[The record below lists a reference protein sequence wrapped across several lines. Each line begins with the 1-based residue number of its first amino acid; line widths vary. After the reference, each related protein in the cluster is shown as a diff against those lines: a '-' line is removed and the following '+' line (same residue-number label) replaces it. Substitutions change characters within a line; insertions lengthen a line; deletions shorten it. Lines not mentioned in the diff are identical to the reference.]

1 MKLRNFLPEARRATR
16 LSLAS
21 SYVVTCAV
29 RVVSAGLFFS
39 IAISHPESL
48 GTLAEAASSITR
60 TTGAG
65 DLGTQV
71 TSSGNV
77 YGIKGG
83 QTVGSNL
90 FHSFNQFSVG
100 SGDIAQFQT
109 NNLSVNSSMSNILSR
124 VTGGSPSSIF
134 GAIDSATYYPGA
146 NLFLMN
152 PAGVIFGPT
161 ATLNIGGMA
170 TFTTAD
176 YLKFA
181 ESNGVAGVF
190 YANPASNSVLTTANV
205 AAFGFLGSNPA
216 AIAIQGSHLTVSDGT
231 GISLVG
237 GNVTIQSGRLSAP
250 SGQINIASVAAAGEV
265 TSVDFMPAAGMTRG
279 NVSLTQGTLLDVS
292 ADSAGTVRIRGG
304 QLVIDHAS
312 IAVDTGTG
320 NGAPIAIDIHAT
332 GDVSVSTVDVPALTA
347 RTTGSGDAGEI
358 RITSQNLNVAGS
370 AVDNFVVP
378 VIDTHTSG
386 AGKAGDVTITATDT
400 IAASSDQSGIIF
412 FIDSGTI
419 GPAGGHGGNVTLT
432 AKNIDIQHAS
442 INTGD
447 FVANNLFEEAAG
459 SGGNL
464 TVNAETIQ
472 LTDAFL
478 VTDGFFAG
486 RGGDITISGRDVQL
500 TKSSAL
506 SSSGRIRSGT
516 VRITADTLSLD
527 ESQIDTTTVAESGGG
542 IIFNGRIGRFTNGST
557 VQSSTFG
564 EGNAGNITFTATER
578 LTFSDDPGEAA
589 PNRPSGLFTTS
600 NIGTGNAAEIRV
612 NTSALEL
619 RGGARFDASTS
630 SNGNGGHITVAA
642 DTIVIDGAR
651 PFPAIEGPLFD
662 IVTSLA
668 SGIYS
673 RTVQSE
679 FCTGPCGNA
688 GLTSITTETL
698 NLSQGGR
705 IDSSTNSAG
714 TGGDITVRAGQIAIA
729 GTTAD
734 GNPSGVFATSSAG
747 GSGGNITLL
756 AGNSVTISEGAQV
769 SASTS
774 GPGNA
779 GSITIE
785 GLASPAQSV
794 LITGAGSGI
803 FTDTQAAGA
812 GGNIFVNADSVTLSD
827 GGTLSATTSGSNHG
841 GDIQVNAAT
850 INLSGLSTINALSSA
865 GDNTAGN
872 AGNIAL
878 RATQQITAV
887 NSFLNTD
894 TVGGSGLGG
903 NILLRAPTIT
913 VDGAV
918 LSTSTSGA
926 GNAGNI
932 LLEGQRINSQGAGAD
947 LFAVTSGSGHGGTVT
962 LRGLDGPGSSAESVT
977 ISGASRVHSLTAAD
991 GTAGDISIHAGQFT
1005 LTDHAT
1011 INADTFGAGA
1021 AGAITIAA
1029 TQQALIS
1036 GSSTAISSSSDS
1048 GATGHAGQIT
1058 LSAPT
1063 VMIENGGRILTST
1076 TGGAAGGDIGITAG
1090 QSFIMTNGASISA
1103 NSTGTGNA
1111 GSVQITAGNQFAMTN
1126 STITTEA
1133 NQSSGGIIKIT
1144 TNPSGT
1150 VDLSNSTISASVLDG
1165 TGGGG
1170 SVSLDPQF
1178 VILQNSQILAQAQQ
1192 GPGGNILINI
1202 TNGGTFLPDAT
1213 SVVSASS
1220 QSGVNG
1226 TVTIQAPIAPAGGKI
1241 QPLGKAPLQVTALLS
1256 QRCAAIARGEV
1267 SSFVVAGRD
1276 TLPTEP
1282 GGWLT
1287 SPLAGITLESPAGNV
1302 TQAPPLLDGNT
1313 LIISLRRIAPPGFL
1327 KQGFPDGVSSDC
1339 TS

>member
-1 MKLRNFLPEARRATR
+1 M
-16 LSLAS
+16 
-21 SYVVTCAV
+21 
-29 RVVSAGLFFS
+29 
-39 IAISHPESL
+39 SL
-48 GTLAEAASSITR
+48 GSI
-60 TTGAG
+60 
-65 DLGTQV
+65 
-71 TSSGNV
+71 
-77 YGIKGG
+77 
-83 QTVGSNL
+83 
-90 FHSFNQFSVG
+90 
-100 SGDIAQFQT
+100 
-109 NNLSVNSSMSNILSR
+109 
-124 VTGGSPSSIF
+124 SI
-134 GAIDSATYYPGA
+134 S
-146 NLFLMN
+146 
-152 PAGVIFGPT
+152 
-161 ATLNIGGMA
+161 
-170 TFTTAD
+170 
-176 YLKFA
+176 
-181 ESNGVAGVF
+181 
-190 YANPASNSVLTTANV
+190 
-205 AAFGFLGSNPA
+205 
-216 AIAIQGSHLTVSDGT
+216 QGSV
-231 GISLVG
+231 
-237 GNVTIQSGRLSAP
+237 
-250 SGQINIASVAAAGEV
+250 
-265 TSVDFMPAAGMTRG
+265 
-279 NVSLTQGTLLDVS
+279 LDVS
-292 ADSAGTVRIRGG
+292 GNAGGTVRIRGG
-304 QLVIDHAS
+304 TFVMDQAAISANS
-312 IAVDTGTG
+312 VDAD
-320 NGAPIAIDIHAT
+320 GAPVAIDIHTT
-332 GDVSVSTVDVPALTA
+332 GNVSISTTDVPALTA
-347 RTTGSGDAGEI
+347 MTTGTGNAGEVK
-358 RITSQNLNVAGS
+358 ITSGS
-370 AVDNFVVP
+370 TDITGTAINSFLFS

-386 AGKAGDVTITATDT
+386 SGRAGNVAIDTGDLNFTAIQFAGVP
-400 IAASSDQSGIIF
+400 IF
-412 FIDSGTI
+412 VDSGTI
-419 GPAGGHGGNVTLT
+419 GPNGGHGGDISIRAHNFTANDTVINSGNSLALQLGEESTGSAGNISISADSLQFSNVIVVADAFSLFSDNIGQSGNILLNVPNIALDQSVVTTVGGERGGSLVINTDHLTANNTQLTAQTFQSPGGGITVNGSTIELTGGSSFVSSTGGDGSAGPINITATDHLLLSRVNPTDQVSGIFSNSFGSVSGLGNAGDITITTPILTMTGGSRINTSTATNGHGGNVIIHADTISMSGEAGEVPPPPLFALGVTQQSGIFTLST
-432 AKNIDIQHAS
+432 GGNCAGACGDAGNIS
-442 INTGD
+442 ITTHSLSMG
-447 FVANNLFEEAAG
+447 AG
-459 SGGNL
+459 SQINSGTSGS
-464 TVNAETIQ
+464 
-472 LTDAFL
+472 
-478 VTDGFFAG
+478 G
-486 RGGDITISGRDVQL
+486 RGGNITIDAADSI
-500 TKSSAL
+500 AMA
-506 SSSGRIRSGT
+506 GT
-516 VRITADTLSLD
+516 ISTG
-527 ESQIDTTTVAESGGG
+527 EPGG
-542 IIFNGRIGRFTNGST
+542 IFSRAIGT
-557 VQSSTFG
+557 
-564 EGNAGNITFTATER
+564 
-578 LTFSDDPGEAA
+578 DPG
-589 PNRPSGLFTTS
+589 S
-600 NIGTGNAAEIRV
+600 
-612 NTSALEL
+612 
-619 RGGARFDASTS
+619 
-630 SNGNGGHITVAA
+630 
-642 DTIVIDGAR
+642 
-651 PFPAIEGPLFD
+651 
-662 IVTSLA
+662 
-668 SGIYS
+668 
-673 RTVQSE
+673 
-679 FCTGPCGNA
+679 
-688 GLTSITTETL
+688 
-698 NLSQGGR
+698 
-705 IDSSTNSAG
+705 
-714 TGGDITVRAGQIAIA
+714 
-729 GTTAD
+729 
-734 GNPSGVFATSSAG
+734 

-756 AGNSVTISEGAQV
+756 AGNSVTISDGAQV
-769 SASTS
+769 SASTL

-779 GSITIE
+779 GNITIQ

-803 FTDTQAAGA
+803 FTDTQGSGA
-812 GGNIFVNADSVTLSD
+812 GGNIVVNANSVTLSD
-827 GGTLSATTSGSNHG
+827 GGALSATTSGPNHG
-841 GDIQVNAAT
+841 GDIQISAT
-850 INLSGLSTINALSSA
+850 TIDLSGLSTISALSSA

-1165 TGGGG
+1165 SGGGG

-1192 GPGGNILINI
+1192 GPGGNINITI

-1220 QSGVNG
+1220 QFGQQG

-1256 QRCAAIARGEV
+1256 QRCAAIARGEI

-1282 GGWLT
+1282 GGWLP
-1287 SPLAGITLESPAGNV
+1287 SPLALGPPEAGAAVHAGDRTSSSESSEP
-1302 TQAPPLLDGNT
+1302 TIL
-1313 LIISLRRIAPPGFL
+1313 SLRRLPSPSKVAQL
-1327 KQGFPDGVSSDC
+1327 LTDDWVTDC
-1339 TS
+1339 GS